1 MSSPADIMKALT
13 GVIGANDPE
22 ATVTAYLD
30 SGFPPLNNAS
40 SSDWDECFPV
50 GRVIE
55 IAGPPSSGK
64 TAIATKAMAAAQA
77 LGGVAAFLDYERSFS
92 LKLAPNLGLDTTP
105 GRFVYKKPE
114 TFEDGVAMFHLM
126 VETIREKKL
135 IKADAPICVVFD
147 SLAAMTPQSTLYDSK
162 GKRRAP
168 GDRNMNDNTA
178 LARATSNHFAGIAQI
193 AEKYNVC
200 VIFLNQMRTKIGV
213 MFGDPRKTTGG
224 DTPEFYFSQR
234 LWLTSSKIV
243 DEKTK
248 EVMGME
254 VSGIFMKNKVSRPFV
269 KSKWRFMFQADGTGR
284 FDRERSLVEF
294 LNERKLL
301 PNIDPTTGKETAAGY
316 YYWEGKRLTREQLA
330 RAVEAEGDAGFTK
343 LKALLPAKYVAPV
356 VATAELDEV
365 AATVGGLDETSAE
378 AA

>member
-1 MSSPADIMKALT
+1 MSKPEDIMKALA
-13 GVIGANDPE
+13 GVIGANDAE
-22 ATVTAYLD
+22 ATVTHWLD

-40 SSDWDECFPV
+40 SSDWDACFPV

-64 TAIATKAMAAAQA
+64 TTISTKAMAAAQA
-77 LGGVAAFLDYERSFS
+77 LGGVAAFFDYERSFS
-92 LKLAPNLGLDTTP
+92 LKLAPRLGLDVEP
-105 GRFVYKKPE
+105 GRLIYKKPE

-126 VETIREKKL
+126 VETIRTKKL
-135 IKADAPICVVFD
+135 IPDSAPICVVFD

-162 GKRRAP
+162 GKRRAA

-178 LARATSNHFAGIAQI
+178 LARATSAHFAGIAQI

-224 DTPEFYFSQR
+224 DSPEFYFSQR

-243 DEKTK
+243 DDKTK
-248 EVMGME
+248 EVLGME

-269 KSKWRFMFQADGTGR
+269 KSKWRFMFQEDGTGR
-284 FDRERSLVEF
+284 FDAERSLVEF

-301 PNIDPTTGKETAAGY
+301 PGKTPEGKDTKPGY
-316 YYWEGKRLTREQLA
+316 YWWDGKQMTREQMA
-330 RAVEAEGDAGFTK
+330 RAVEAEGDVGFNK
-343 LKALLPAKYVAPV
+343 LKALLPAKYEAPV
-356 VATAELDEV
+356 VAEAELNDVASVLGGNDVEDE
-365 AATVGGLDETSAE
+365 AE